1 MGKFLM
7 DEEKNKI
14 VDEFADIGGSVAGA
28 LAGAGIGAVIAGPV
42 GIAGGAIAGTAIE
55 KVIQR
60 IGKEIQEKFLSKAES
75 RKIETVYSC
84 AKEKIESNLK
94 NRKALRNDDF
104 FSKMI
109 DDRSSSEEILEGTI
123 FAAQREH
130 EEKKLPYLANL
141 YANINFDSTIN
152 RQMANQLIKIASDI
166 TYRQIVILYV
176 IGSYQTNPQ
185 LVPKRRDRI
194 FEGIQGYEKI
204 SIASE
209 ILDLYRRSLV
219 FSENVILDKGGFT
232 PSLLKLAGNGA
243 FLYNL
248 MELSTMQFDKIA
260 QDIVNLLSDNS

>member
-130 EEKKLPYLANL
+130 EEKKLPY
-141 YANINFDSTIN
+141 
-152 RQMANQLIKIASDI
+152 
-166 TYRQIVILYV
+166 QIGRAHV
-176 IGSYQTNPQ
+176 
-185 LVPKRRDRI
+185 
-194 FEGIQGYEKI
+194 
-204 SIASE
+204 
-209 ILDLYRRSLV
+209 
-219 FSENVILDKGGFT
+219 
-232 PSLLKLAGNGA
+232 
-243 FLYNL
+243 
-248 MELSTMQFDKIA
+248 
-260 QDIVNLLSDNS
+260 

>member
-1 MGKFLM
+1 M
-7 DEEKNKI
+7 DKEENKI
-14 VDEFADIGGSVAGA
+14 VDGIADIGGSVVGA
-28 LAGAGIGAVIAGPV
+28 LAGAGIGAAIAGPV
-42 GIAGGAIAGTAIE
+42 GVAGGAIAGTAIE
-55 KVIQR
+55 KIFQR
-60 IGKEIQEKFLSKAES
+60 IGKEIHEKFLSKAES

-94 NRKALRNDDF
+94 DGKALRNDGF
-104 FSKMI
+104 FSKKM

-130 EEKKLPYLANL
+130 EEKKFPYLANL

-194 FEGIQGYEKI
+194 E
-204 SIASE
+204 
-209 ILDLYRRSLV
+209 
-219 FSENVILDKGGFT
+219 
-232 PSLLKLAGNGA
+232 LLRK
-243 FLYNL
+243 
-248 MELSTMQFDKIA
+248 
-260 QDIVNLLSDNS
+260 